1 MKFKNIIPYILVFF
15 ASFILTPLVFTS
27 LIKKANKDSKVF
39 LADFSP
45 ITQDLQDGKYKG
57 KYKAFKFFTLSK
69 VEFVIEDGKV
79 EKFTLNKLFRSPG
92 SQYKEDIE
100 NRIRQSKRLEI
111 DAISGATRTSNFAN
125 AAIKS
130 SIENGPSK

>member
-1 MKFKNIIPYILVFF
+1 MKFKNIIPYILVFL
-15 ASFILTPLVFTS
+15 ASFILTPLVITS
-27 LIKKANKDSKVF
+27 LIKKANNDSKEF
-39 LADFSP
+39 LANFSP
-45 ITQDLQDGKYKG
+45 LTQDLQDGLYKG
-57 KYKAFKFFTLSK
+57 KYKAFKIITLSK
-69 VEFVIEDGKV
+69 VEFVIKDGMV

-130 SIENGPSK
+130 ALYNKVL

>member
-1 MKFKNIIPYILVFF
+1 
-15 ASFILTPLVFTS
+15 LVFTS
-27 LIKKANKDSKVF
+27 VIKKANNDSKVF
-39 LADFSP
+39 LADFIP
-45 ITQDLQDGKYKG
+45 ITQDLPDGIYKG

-69 VEFVIEDGKV
+69 VEFVIEAGMV
-79 EKFTLNKLFRSPG
+79 ENFTLDKLFRSPG

-130 SIENGPSK
+130 ALYNKVK